1 MHRPCR
7 KFHAGKPFALPSAGG
22 AHGGSRLRTQP
33 SPRDF
38 PRRSRAAELGAGDRG
53 IPPEHPKR
61 AAAPLHAP
69 ATSSAAQAE
78 ISQLLPLR
86 GCKKGTAWPTEPAH
100 GPRGYVALV
109 QSLPQLAKLVQRYR
123 YLTLTHAA
131 NYPTKNGQKWAEFAK
146 CSPLEGLQ
154 DEHPTA
160 AERWRHKE
168 GPNCNLSLGLPP
180 ESPSPPPGERCLV
193 DL

>member
-1 MHRPCR
+1 MGFKVKGEAAVHRPCR

-78 ISQLLPLR
+78 ISQF
-86 GCKKGTAWPTEPAH
+86 GVQKGHGLAH
-100 GPRGYVALV
+100 GTSPRSPGLRC
-109 QSLPQLAKLVQRYR
+109 PCAK
-123 YLTLTHAA
+123 
-131 NYPTKNGQKWAEFAK
+131 P
-146 CSPLEGLQ
+146 
-154 DEHPTA
+154 PTA
-160 AERWRHKE
+160 RQARPKISLSNLDPRRQLPHQKRAEMGRIRQVQ
-168 GPNCNLSLGLPP
+168 
-180 ESPSPPPGERCLV
+180 PSGRAAG
-193 DL
+193 